1 MISSA
6 TKAPGSKKHSAK
18 SSWKSGKLEERELSM
33 ATLSYRDAVGRA
45 LHDSMRDEPRLL
57 IIGQNL
63 TNHALKALVETYGAE
78 RVRDCSI
85 SESAMV
91 GMAVGAAMKGM
102 KVVVMIAYADIASV
116 CHMAIVQSAA
126 KLHYLT
132 NGRLRCPVIIRL
144 PIARFRG
151 HGPEGNEVGVS
162 WFYNVPDLNIA
173 MPGSAGEAYW
183 NFREALARPT
193 PTLFFEDR
201 SLHTRSGEVAENNF
215 SGKARI
221 TRSGDKLS
229 IIAAGRA
236 AALAEDAAD
245 ELAKV
250 GHAGSIE
257 VVSLGFIKP
266 LDKETILRSAANTGR
281 VLIIQDE
288 PIRSGYAPYVRCVLD
303 ELPAGKLAAAPR
315 IIAGADQFLPFWDER
330 PFLPSVESVMAAARE
345 VLKGA

>member
-1 MISSA
+1 MPSL
-6 TKAPGSKKHSAK
+6 T
-18 SSWKSGKLEERELSM
+18 
-33 ATLSYRDAVGRA
+33 YRDAVGKA
-45 LHDSMRDEPRLL
+45 LQDSMRDESRMI

-63 TNHALKALVETYGAE
+63 TAHALKPLADRYGPE
-78 RVRDCSI
+78 RLRDCSI

-126 KLHYLT
+126 KLFYLT
-132 NGRLRCPVIIRL
+132 NERLRCPVIIRL

-173 MPGSAGEAYW
+173 MPGSAHEAYW
-183 NFREALARPT
+183 NFRDALERPT

-201 SLHTRSGEVAENNF
+201 SIHMRAGEIAERSPGGKAQVTRSGN
-215 SGKARI
+215 RL
-221 TRSGDKLS
+221 T

-236 AALAEDAAD
+236 VALAEDAAD
-245 ELAKV
+245 ALTNQGKPNAV
-250 GHAGSIE
+250 E
-257 VVSLGFIKP
+257 VVSLGYIKP
-266 LDKETILRSAANTGR
+266 LDQEVILSSASRTGR

-288 PIRSGYAPYVRCVLD
+288 PAMGGYAPHIRCVLD
-303 ELPAGKLAAAPR
+303 GLRMGTLKAPPR
-315 IIAGADQFLPFWDER
+315 ILAGADQFLPFWDER
-330 PFLPSVESVMAAARE
+330 PFLPSLENVVAMANE
-345 VLKGA
+345 MLT

>member
-1 MISSA
+1 M
-6 TKAPGSKKHSAK
+6 T
-18 SSWKSGKLEERELSM
+18 
-33 ATLSYRDAVGRA
+33 TLSYRDAVGKA
-45 LHDSMRDEPRLL
+45 LQDSMRDEPRLIL
-57 IIGQNL
+57 IGQNL
-63 TNHALKALVETYGAE
+63 AGHALKPLAETYGTD

-132 NGRLRCPVIIRL
+132 NGRLNCPVIIRL

-151 HGPEGNEVGVS
+151 HGPEGNEVGAS

-173 MPGSAGEAYW
+173 MPGSPSEAYW
-183 NFREALARPT
+183 NFREALQRPT

-201 SLHTRSGEVAENNF
+201 SIHARTGELTDSNTE
-215 SGKARI
+215 GKAQV
-221 TRSGDKLS
+221 TRSGDRLT
-229 IIAAGRA
+229 IIAAGRT

-245 ELAKV
+245 ELAKQGQREAV
-250 GHAGSIE
+250 E

-266 LDKETILRSAANTGR
+266 LDQETIFKAASKTGR
-281 VLIIQDE
+281 VLIVQDE
-288 PIRSGYAPYVRCVLD
+288 PVLSGYAPYVRCLLD
-303 ELPAGKLAAAPR
+303 ELPAGKLALAPR
-315 IIAGADQFLPFWDER
+315 IISGANQFLPFWDER
-330 PFLPSVESVMAAARE
+330 PFLPSVESVITAAQAMIQE
-345 VLKGA
+345 G

>member
-1 MISSA
+1 
-6 TKAPGSKKHSAK
+6 
-18 SSWKSGKLEERELSM
+18 M
-33 ATLSYRDAVGRA
+33 ANITYRDAVGKA
-45 LHDSMRDEPRLL
+45 LQDCMREESRLI

-63 TNHALKALVETYGAE
+63 TGHALKQLAEEYGTE

-126 KLHYLT
+126 KLHYLS
-132 NGRLRCPVIIRL
+132 NGRLNCPVIVRL

-173 MPGSAGEAYW
+173 MPSSANEAYW
-183 NFREALARPT
+183 SFREALKRPT

-201 SLHTRSGEVAENNF
+201 SIHGRSGQIAADNAGGKALVTRSG
-215 SGKARI
+215 ARL
-221 TRSGDKLS
+221 T
-229 IIAAGRA
+229 IIAAGRT
-236 AALAEDAAD
+236 AALAEDAVD
-245 ELAKV
+245 ELAAQGQPDAV
-250 GHAGSIE
+250 E

-266 LDKETILRSAANTGR
+266 LDHETVLQSARKTGG
-281 VLIIQDE
+281 VLIVQDE
-288 PIRSGYAPYVRCVLD
+288 PPYGGYALYVRSLLD
-303 ELPAGKLAAAPR
+303 NLPSGRLKGAPR
-315 IIAGADQFLPFWDER
+315 IIHGAEQFLPFYDER
-330 PFLPSVESVMAAARE
+330 PFLPSIANVI
-345 VLKGA
+345 

>member
-1 MISSA
+1 MS
-6 TKAPGSKKHSAK
+6 
-18 SSWKSGKLEERELSM
+18 
-33 ATLSYRDAVGRA
+33 TLTYRDAVGRA
-45 LHDSMRDEPRLL
+45 LQDSMRDEKRLL
-57 IIGQNL
+57 VIGQNL
-63 TNHALKALVETYGAE
+63 TGHALKALAETYGTD
-78 RVRDCSI
+78 RIRDCSI

-132 NGRLRCPVIIRL
+132 NGRLNCPVIIRL

-173 MPGSAGEAYW
+173 MPGSPTEAYW
-183 NFREALARPT
+183 NFREALQRPT

-201 SLHTRSGEVAENNF
+201 SIHPRDGELAESNPG
-215 SGKARI
+215 GKARI
-221 TRSGDKLS
+221 TRTGARLT

-245 ELAKV
+245 ELAKQ
-250 GHAGSIE
+250 GHADAVE

-266 LDKETILRSAANTGR
+266 LDKETVLGSAGKTGR
-281 VLIIQDE
+281 VLIVQDE
-288 PIRSGYAPYVRCVLD
+288 PAPSGYAPHVRCVLD
-303 ELPAGKLAAAPR
+303 ELPGGKLACAPR
-315 IIAGADQFLPFWDER
+315 ILAGADQFLPFYDER
-330 PFLPSVESVMAAARE
+330 PFLPSVEKIIVAAKEMMR
-345 VLKGA
+345 LKG

>member
-1 MISSA
+1 MTI
-6 TKAPGSKKHSAK
+6 
-18 SSWKSGKLEERELSM
+18 LN
-33 ATLSYRDAVGRA
+33 YRDAVGKA
-45 LHDSMRDEPRLL
+45 LQDSMRDEPRLIL
-57 IIGQNL
+57 IGQNL
-63 TNHALKALVETYGAE
+63 AGHALKQLAETYGAE

-91 GMAVGAAMKGM
+91 GLAVGAAMKGM
-102 KVVVMIAYADIASV
+102 KVAVMIAYADIASV

-132 NGRLRCPVIIRL
+132 NGRLNCPMIIRL

-173 MPGSAGEAYW
+173 MPGSPNEAYW
-183 NFREALARPT
+183 NFREALQRPT

-201 SLHTRSGEVAENNF
+201 SIHTRAGEVTVNNP
-215 SGKARI
+215 GGAAAI
-221 TRSGDKLS
+221 TRAGDKLT

-245 ELAKV
+245 ELAKQ
-250 GHAGSIE
+250 GRAGAVE

-266 LDKETILRSAANTGR
+266 LDQDAVLKSATKTGR
-281 VLIIQDE
+281 VLIVQDE
-288 PIRSGYAPYVRCVLD
+288 PALSGYAPYLRCVLD
-303 ELPAGKLAAAPR
+303 ELPTGKLAIAPR
-315 IIAGADQFLPFWDER
+315 ILAGADQFLPFWDER
-330 PFLPSVESVMAAARE
+330 PFLPSLESVVAAAQE
-345 VLKGA
+345 MVGLKR

>member
-1 MISSA
+1 M
-6 TKAPGSKKHSAK
+6 KAKGILKVN
-18 SSWKSGKLEERELSM
+18 
-33 ATLSYRDAVGRA
+33 TLNYRDAVGKA
-45 LHDSMRDEPRLL
+45 LQDSMRDEPRLIL
-57 IIGQNL
+57 IGQNL
-63 TNHALKALVETYGAE
+63 AGHALKRLAETYGTD

-102 KVVVMIAYADIASV
+102 KVAVMIAYADIASV

-132 NGRLRCPVIIRL
+132 NGRLNCPVIIRL

-173 MPGSAGEAYW
+173 MPGTPNEAYW
-183 NFREALARPT
+183 NFREALRRPT

-201 SLHTRSGEVAENNF
+201 SIHTRSGELTDSNTTGTAQ
-215 SGKARI
+215 I
-221 TRSGDKLS
+221 TRSGDRLT

-245 ELAKV
+245 EFAKQAHR
-250 GHAGSIE
+250 GAIE

-266 LDKETILRSAANTGR
+266 VDKETVLQSASKTGR
-281 VLIIQDE
+281 VLIVQDE
-288 PIRSGYAPYVRCVLD
+288 PVLSGYAPYVRCVLD
-303 ELPAGKLAAAPR
+303 ELADGKLICAPR
-315 IIAGADQFLPFWDER
+315 IVAGADQFLPFWAEK
-330 PFLPSVESVMAAARE
+330 PFLPSVEGVIAAANE
-345 VLKGA
+345 MLQKG